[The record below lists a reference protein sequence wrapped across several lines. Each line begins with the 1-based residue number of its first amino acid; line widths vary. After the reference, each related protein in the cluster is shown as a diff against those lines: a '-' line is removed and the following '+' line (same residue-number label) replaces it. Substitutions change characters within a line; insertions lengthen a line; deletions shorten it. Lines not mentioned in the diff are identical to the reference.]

1 MATQVTLKAEV
12 RSGTGKGVARKLRAS
27 GRVPAVVYG
36 SGAEPLSLSLGA
48 HETSLLFHSISV
60 DNTIVNLEVEGQ
72 KAPISTLLR
81 EIQTHPVRPGIV
93 HVDFLRIEMGV
104 EVELEIPVHLI
115 GIPKGVREDGGMLEQ
130 AIHHLPIRCT
140 PANIPEDV
148 HVDVTAMEL
157 GHILHV
163 SDLAL
168 PDTVVALIDADR
180 VVCSIQLPRVAEA
193 TPEAAV
199 AAAPAEPERIGGKK
213 EEA

>member
-12 RSGTGKGVARKLRAS
+12 RTGKGKGVARKLRAS

-36 SGAEPLSLSLGA
+36 SGAEPLALSLGG

-81 EIQTHPVRPGIV
+81 EIQTHPLRPGIV

-115 GIPKGVREDGGMLEQ
+115 GVPKGVREDGGMLEQ
-130 AIHHLPIRCT
+130 SIHHLPIRCT
-140 PANIPEDV
+140 PVNIPEDV
-148 HVDVTAMEL
+148 HVDVTGLEL
-157 GHILHV
+157 GQILHV
-163 SDLAL
+163 SDLPL
-168 PDTVVALIDADR
+168 PDSVVALVDADR
-180 VVCSIQLPRVAEA
+180 VVCSIQLPRAAEA
-193 TPEAAV
+193 TPEA